1 MILIKPNYVC
11 TVQAI
16 IAQYN
21 VLLYDIISIPL
32 SLVSEQFAPSPQKA
46 QTNTQRKYS
55 HVVNIITQKHMSIQ
69 VEILDLFLEKD
80 QYWKMYDNFVY
91 FFTFSPSDNKK
102 AGVRKAHQ
110 RF

>member
-1 MILIKPNYVC
+1 
-11 TVQAI
+11 
-16 IAQYN
+16 
-21 VLLYDIISIPL
+21 
-32 SLVSEQFAPSPQKA
+32 
-46 QTNTQRKYS
+46 
-55 HVVNIITQKHMSIQ
+55 MSIQ

-91 FFTFSPSDNKK
+91 FFTFSPSYNKK